1 MTKKTLTEA
10 ITAGK
15 PRSAWSKGV
24 RRYAIELIEYV
35 EMADFEGSDSLR
47 KKVLLNGAEN
57 WRHYSEAGCALIY
70 NSDIAERLCAPWE
83 IKRTK
88 NGKLNPNSRET
99 WFDIQARA
107 LYQAASLILRAAR

>member
-10 ITAGK
+10 IKAGK
-15 PRSAWSKGV
+15 PRSAWGKGV

-57 WRHYSEAGCALIY
+57 WRHYSEGGCALIY

-83 IKRTK
+83 IKRTQ
-88 NGKLNPNSRET
+88 NGTRNPNSRET
-99 WFDIQARA
+99 WMLVQSRA
-107 LYQAASLILRAAR
+107 LSQACELILRAAR

>member
-10 ITAGK
+10 IKAGK
-15 PRSAWSKGV
+15 PRSAWGKGV
-24 RRYAIELIEYV
+24 KSYAIELVEYV
-35 EMADFEGSDSLR
+35 EMEDFAGSDSLR
-47 KKVLLNGAEN
+47 EKVLLNGAEN

-70 NSDIAERLCAPWE
+70 NSDIAGRLCAPWE

-99 WFDIQARA
+99 WLEVQSRA
-107 LYQAASLILRAAR
+107 LSQACSLILRAAR